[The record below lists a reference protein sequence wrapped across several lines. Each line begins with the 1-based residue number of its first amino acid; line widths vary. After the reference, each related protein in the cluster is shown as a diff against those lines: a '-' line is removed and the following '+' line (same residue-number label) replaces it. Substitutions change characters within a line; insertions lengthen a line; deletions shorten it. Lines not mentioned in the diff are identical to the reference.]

1 MKRIKKL
8 SSTLKISILLI
19 FVGVAFT
26 AFKVDYFE
34 INKQLEL
41 FTGVYKEVS
50 LYYVDETEPGQLMEK
65 AVEGMMK
72 SLDPYTVYIP
82 ESEVEDFR
90 IIQTGQYGGIGSTIR
105 VIDNKILIA
114 DPHEGFPADKAGLK
128 AGDWIKAVDGINLVG
143 KNSEE
148 VSRTLKG
155 TPGSEVKVTYERDGK
170 ETTVTIKREEIQLK
184 SVPYYGM
191 IDKNTGYIYLS
202 SFTDKASKEVKEALL
217 ELKKDP
223 NLTQVIFDLRGNPGG
238 LLNEAVNVSNIFLEK
253 GTEVVSTKGRIKEVD
268 NVYKTLKPAID
279 TEIPIAI
286 LINRGSASASEIV
299 AGTFKDLDRGIVVG
313 QRSYGKGLV
322 QQQHPLKYG
331 SQVKITIAKYYT
343 PSGRCI
349 QAINYAERG
358 EDGSVTRIP
367 DSLRTEFK
375 TKNGRSVY
383 DGGGVDP
390 DLEIPEEEA
399 AGILISLVN
408 AGHLFNYATLF
419 ASKHPEIAT
428 AGTFTLS
435 DAQYNDFINYL
446 SDKKYAYT
454 TDTERQ
460 LERLKKIAE
469 GEEFV
474 GLQADLLALEEK
486 TLKLKSDD
494 LLRHK
499 KQIATYLEQEIVGRY
514 FYQAGKIRQGLK
526 DDPMIIEAVKTL
538 NNKKQYNEILAI
550 AK

>member
-1 MKRIKKL
+1 MKRIIKL
-8 SSTLKISILLI
+8 SSALKISIVVILAGL
-19 FVGVAFT
+19 AFT
-26 AFKVDYFE
+26 AFKIDYFE

-143 KNSEE
+143 KSSEE

-155 TPGSEVKVTYERDGK
+155 TPGSEVKVTYEREGK
-170 ETTVTIKREEIQLK
+170 ETTVIIKREEIQLK

-202 SFTDKASKEVKEALL
+202 SFTDKASKEVKEALV

-299 AGTFKDLDRGIVVG
+299 AGTFIDLDRGIVVG

-349 QAINYAERG
+349 QAINYAERA
-358 EDGSVTRIP
+358 EDGSVARIP

-399 AGILISLVN
+399 AGVLISLVN

-419 ASKHPEIAT
+419 ARKHPEIPSV
-428 AGTFTLS
+428 GTFSLS
-435 DAQYNDFINYL
+435 DAQYLDFVRYL

-454 TDTERQ
+454 TDTEKQ

-474 GLQADLLALEEK
+474 GLQTDLLALEEK

-494 LLRHK
+494 LMRHK
-499 KQIATYLEQEIVGRY
+499 SQIAAYLEQEIVGRY
-514 FYQAGKIRQGLK
+514 YYQAGKIRQSLK